1 MLNSLNFD
9 FYKIT
14 KSRNLRLF
22 FNFAVIL
29 CFLNPVIN
37 YVAQKSGHSVL
48 WNLWFDNVP
57 QLLVA
62 VFSVLFVSMDFA
74 SGFIA
79 NVYRKSDKT
88 TYVLSKIIYIFLF
101 TVAVYLEI
109 FLIDVIFDKIFS
121 EGKFIGAAYTDNLS
135 VWETARMF
143 ICKFSGAFV
152 FGCIVALFTMAV
164 KSPVVALIAL
174 MAYMFVGDPVLNLLN
189 SVVGNGFSIQTYT
202 VFGGMNRILS
212 FSTVEE
218 IKKFIIILIVYFVVS
233 VVGGILLIRRKN
245 Y

>member
-9 FYKIT
+9 FYKIA

-37 YVAQKSGHSVL
+37 YVVQKSGRSVL
-48 WNLWFDNVP
+48 YNLWFDNVP

-74 SGFIA
+74 SGFVA

-88 TYVLSKIIYIFLF
+88 AYILSKIIYIFLF
-101 TVAVYLEI
+101 TVAVYIEI

-121 EGKFIGAAYTDNLS
+121 EGKFVGAVYTDGLS
-135 VWETARMF
+135 VWETTRMF

-152 FGCIVALFTMAV
+152 FGCVVALFTIAV
-164 KSPVVALIAL
+164 KSPIVALIAL
-174 MAYMFVGDPVLNLLN
+174 MVYMFVGDPVLNLLN
-189 SVVGNGFSIQTYT
+189 SVVGNGFSIQNYT
-202 VFGGMNRILS
+202 VFGGMNRILP

-218 IKKFIIILIVYFVVS
+218 IERFVVILVVYFVVS
-233 VVGGILLIRRKN
+233 VVGNLLLIRRKN